1 MTGKLLPAI
10 LTIAIGVIAAGLVRR
25 SLKSLLQKTSVGADP
40 LLTSFFLR
48 AIHSIILILS
58 VITGLKAAGLP
69 IETFIAG
76 LGITG
81 ILIGFGLRDT
91 LSNMAAGLFLLIYR
105 PFKAGEMVEVEG
117 SKGVVDEVTIVNMQ
131 MTTTDGVRVIM
142 PNSKV
147 WGAKI
152 TNFSMA
158 HQRLIEIIVKLP
170 RRDAQKAIEIIHGLL
185 AQD

>member
-1 MTGKLLPAI
+1 
-10 LTIAIGVIAAGLVRR
+10 
-25 SLKSLLQKTSVGADP
+25 
-40 LLTSFFLR
+40 
-48 AIHSIILILS
+48 
-58 VITGLKAAGLP
+58 
-69 IETFIAG
+69 
-76 LGITG
+76 
-81 ILIGFGLRDT
+81 
-91 LSNMAAGLFLLIYR
+91 MAAGLFLLIYR

-117 SKGVVDEVTIVNMQ
+117 SKGVVEEVTIVNMQ

-158 HQRLIEIIVKLP
+158 NQRLIEIIVKLP

-185 AQD
+185 AQDDRILNKPEPAVTVSSLADNAAALTASAWVKPADFQATLHDQYLKVLSALESAGIETV